1 MARFTP
7 RAGSGSV
14 FFGRQLIARHIMSE
28 DTNQAPDGFCSLG
41 QFDVSEADRLLQ
53 QFSEVGIRFQI
64 DKIEG
69 SVFTGGGLTRGAG
82 YVRTTSIEIF
92 VHQDDE
98 EKATKIFRADWK
110 V

>member
-1 MARFTP
+1 
-7 RAGSGSV
+7 
-14 FFGRQLIARHIMSE
+14 MSE

-41 QFDVSEADRLLQ
+41 QFDVFEAERLLK
-53 QFSEVGIRFQI
+53 QFEEAGIRFQI

-69 SVFTGGGLTRGAG
+69 SAFTSGGMWHGAG
-82 YVRTTSIEIF
+82 YRKTSSIEIF

-98 EKATKIFRADWK
+98 EKATKILRVDWK